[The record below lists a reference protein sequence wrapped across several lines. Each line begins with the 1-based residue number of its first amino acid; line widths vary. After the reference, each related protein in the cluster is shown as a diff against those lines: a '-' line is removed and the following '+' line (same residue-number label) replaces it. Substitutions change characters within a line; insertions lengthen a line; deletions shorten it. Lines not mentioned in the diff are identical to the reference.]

1 MAFKDI
7 NLSFADLSVNNR
19 LDKVNSFLKEIDT
32 IVEFEKLRPLL
43 NRNGKGVKNACGAKA
58 YDNVLMFK
66 ILLLQKYYNLSDQA
80 CSDALYVNLLYIR
93 FVGLSIDGEVPDE
106 STIGRFRNSL
116 IDNNLYDKV
125 FDSVNRQLA
134 LKGYIAQEGINAI
147 VDATLIKSPNN
158 KIKNK
163 SKEQKQKDKPQ
174 VDKHNEEINQAIE
187 KELTKD
193 KPSSKKIKSLINKRE
208 YHSKSLKNE
217 QIDQAQEI
225 DSKDIQSSQTIIE
238 RSIDAYDHN
247 NKIDSQIRTGYHAS
261 KKEYITGYKEHIVVD
276 EDSGLILQN
285 LTTFAN
291 THESD
296 TIEHFINHTNQKI
309 NGFYGDK
316 AYKSQEIDKLLEE
329 HNIQNN
335 ICLKEK
341 QNMSQEQKENQRA
354 IEKPKH
360 KIRAKVEHPFATIKN
375 QMKQNSTRFTGL
387 LRNHLNMTLT
397 CIAANLKHLAHKQM
411 REVKVGNK

>member
-1 MAFKDI
+1 MAFKDT

-32 IVEFEKLRPLL
+32 IIDFEKLRPLL
-43 NRNGKGVKNACGAKA
+43 NKNGKGVKNACGAKA

-80 CSDALYVNLLYIR
+80 CSDALYVNLLYIK

-116 IDNNLYDKV
+116 IDNKLYDKV
-125 FDSVNRQLA
+125 FNALNKQLEI
-134 LKGYIAQEGINAI
+134 KGYKEGINAI

-158 KIKNK
+158 TIKNK

-174 VDKHNEEINQAIE
+174 IDKHNEEINQAIE
-187 KELTKD
+187 KELTSA
-193 KPSSKKIKSLINKRE
+193 KPSSKKIKQLINKKE

-217 QIDQAQEI
+217 QIDKIQNI
-225 DSKDIQSSQTIIE
+225 DSKDIQSSQTIINNT
-238 RSIDAYDHN
+238 IDSYDHK
-247 NKIDSQIRTGYHAS
+247 NKVDIQIRTGYHAS

-276 EDSGLILQN
+276 EASGIIINN

-291 THESD
+291 THDSD
-296 TIEHFINHTNQKI
+296 TIEHFINHAKQKI
-309 NGFYGDK
+309 NGLYGDK
-316 AYKSQEIDKLLEE
+316 AYKSQEIDKLLKE

-341 QNMSQEQKENQRA
+341 QNMSQEQKENQRET
-354 IEKPKH
+354 EKPKH
-360 KIRAKVEHPFATIKN
+360 KIRAKVEHAFAVIKN
-375 QMKQNSTRFTGL
+375 QMKQATTRFTGL
-387 LRNHLNMTLT
+387 VRNHLNMTLT

-411 REVKVGNK
+411 RLAKVGNK

>member
-19 LDKVNSFLKEIDT
+19 LNKVNSFLKEIDT
-32 IVEFEKLRPLL
+32 IIDFEKLRPLL
-43 NRNGKGVKNACGAKA
+43 NKNGKGMKNACGAKA

-125 FDSVNRQLA
+125 FNALNRQLEV
-134 LKGYIAQEGINAI
+134 KGYIAQEGINAI

-163 SKEQKQKDKPQ
+163 TKKQKDSDKVE

-187 KELTKD
+187 KELSKV
-193 KPSSKKIKSLINKRE
+193 KPSSKKIKQLINKKE

-217 QIDQAQEI
+217 QIDQTQEI

-238 RSIDAYDHN
+238 KSMDAYEHT
-247 NKIDSQIRTGYHAS
+247 NKIDSQVRTGYHAS

-276 EDSGLILQN
+276 EASGLILQN

-291 THESD
+291 THDSD
-296 TIEHFINHTNQKI
+296 SIEHFINHTNQKI
-309 NGFYGDK
+309 KGLYGDK
-316 AYKSQEIDKLLEE
+316 AYKSKEIDKLLET
-329 HNIQNN
+329 HNIQNY

-341 QNMSQEQKENQRA
+341 HNMSQEQKTNQREA
-354 IEKPKH
+354 EKPKH
-360 KIRAKVEHPFATIKN
+360 KIRAKVEHAFAIIKS
-375 QMKQNSTRFTGL
+375 QMKQNATRFTGL
-387 LRNHLNMTLT
+387 VRNHLNMTLT

-411 REVKVGNK
+411 RVAKVGNK